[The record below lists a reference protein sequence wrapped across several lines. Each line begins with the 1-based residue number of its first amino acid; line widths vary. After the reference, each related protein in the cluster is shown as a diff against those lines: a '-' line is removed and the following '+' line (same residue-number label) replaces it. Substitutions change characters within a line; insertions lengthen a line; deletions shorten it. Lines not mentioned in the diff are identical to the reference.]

1 MWLDRKALTRAPT
14 TAEPGEAGRARP
26 RHGGVMP
33 MPRPCP
39 LSDAERA
46 RKHRRRERENLQN
59 LNLDV
64 PCVTINRLIDDGYL
78 ALEHA
83 GDRRAVGRA
92 IEDLLAGYSCGSLI
106 TRK

>member
-1 MWLDRKALTRAPT
+1 
-14 TAEPGEAGRARP
+14 
-26 RHGGVMP
+26 MP

-39 LSDAERA
+39 FSAAERA

-59 LNLDV
+59 LSLDV

-83 GDRRAVGRA
+83 GDRRAVGPA
-92 IEDLLAGYSCGSLI
+92 IEQLLADYVSGSLMTI
-106 TRK
+106 KR

>member
-1 MWLDRKALTRAPT
+1 MTDADRQLLIDPDERRR
-14 TAEPGEAGRARP
+14 EQQRQRAR
-26 RHGGVMP
+26 R
-33 MPRPCP
+33 
-39 LSDAERA
+39 
-46 RKHRRRERENLQN
+46 HRRRERENLQN

-92 IEDLLAGYSCGSLI
+92 IEDLLADYNCGSLMTI
-106 TRK
+106 KR

>member
-1 MWLDRKALTRAPT
+1 MT
-14 TAEPGEAGRARP
+14 GEEQPLPIDPDERRREQQRQRAR
-26 RHGGVMP
+26 R
-33 MPRPCP
+33 
-39 LSDAERA
+39 
-46 RKHRRRERENLQN
+46 HRRRERENLQN

-92 IEDLLAGYSCGSLI
+92 IEELLADYNCGSLMTI
-106 TRK
+106 K